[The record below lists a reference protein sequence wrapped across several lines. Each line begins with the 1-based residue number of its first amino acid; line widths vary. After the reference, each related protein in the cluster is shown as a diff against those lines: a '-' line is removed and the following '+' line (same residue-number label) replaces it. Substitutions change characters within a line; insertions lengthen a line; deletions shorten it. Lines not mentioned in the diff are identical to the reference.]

1 LEPRIP
7 GHVITTETEA
17 RASKRGFHV
26 EQQTL
31 RLIDV
36 NSVRFE
42 YKVANRQFLPTLHG
56 SQEKCREMITA
67 LQKRHATSGFN
78 AETNTHWA
86 HDMPEGGSP
95 PDTIF
100 RWVLV

>member
-17 RASKRGFHV
+17 RASKRGFHI

-31 RLIDV
+31 RLTDV

-42 YKVANRQFLPTLHG
+42 YKLVDRQLLPTLHG
-56 SQEKCREMITA
+56 SQEKCRELIIA
-67 LQKRHATSGFN
+67 LQKRHATAGFN
-78 AETNTHWA
+78 AETNAYWG
-86 HDMPEGGSP
+86 HDMPEGGAAP
-95 PDTIF
+95 QTIY
-100 RWVLV
+100 RWILV